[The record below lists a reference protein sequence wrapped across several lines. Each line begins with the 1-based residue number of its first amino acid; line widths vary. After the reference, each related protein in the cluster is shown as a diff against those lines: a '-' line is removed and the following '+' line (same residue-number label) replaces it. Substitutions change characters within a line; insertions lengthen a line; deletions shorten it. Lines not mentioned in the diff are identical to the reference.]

1 MEMRAG
7 FPEFISTL
15 RANNAGLP
23 RQAKSLVMA
32 GRHKSLKFDEIL
44 ANARRSF
51 GSLGGGGRQDVLITE
66 EAVGP
71 LESDGGQDPRVA
83 YKKAKKQGAG
93 KKKKDGVPKRGG
105 GEVKEGGGRHAAV
118 LTVVRASVIGS
129 TGAIGITIRRQSAR
143 GGTLREGIEARRPRD
158 AIRLE
163 SHPTFQRIPQFKP
176 RKRNA

>member
-1 MEMRAG
+1 M
-7 FPEFISTL
+7 T
-15 RANNAGLP
+15 
-23 RQAKSLVMA
+23 
-32 GRHKSLKFDEIL
+32 
-44 ANARRSF
+44 
-51 GSLGGGGRQDVLITE
+51 TE
-66 EAVGP
+66 EAVEP
-71 LESDGGQDPRVA
+71 LGSGEDLDA
-83 YKKAKKQGAG
+83 LAAHKKAEKQGAG

-105 GEVKEGGGRHAAV
+105 GEVKGGGGRHAAV

>member
-71 LESDGGQDPRVA
+71 LESDGARIRVWHPESREVENDCSSRFSGG
-83 YKKAKKQGAG
+83 KTVGA
-93 KKKKDGVPKRGG
+93 
-105 GEVKEGGGRHAAV
+105 
-118 LTVVRASVIGS
+118 AS
-129 TGAIGITIRRQSAR
+129 APD
-143 GGTLREGIEARRPRD
+143 GGTGSIAMEEKEDRGA
-158 AIRLE
+158 
-163 SHPTFQRIPQFKP
+163 
-176 RKRNA
+176 